1 MNLQT
6 DARAAWRQI
15 RAIKP
20 QTQAGTI
27 RQQKAKE
34 YLQNFKT
41 LAAKFDGTLAISIR

>member
-15 RAIKP
+15 RAITP
-20 QTQAGTI
+20 QTPASAI
-27 RQQKAKE
+27 CYLKAEE

-41 LAAKFDGTLAISIR
+41 LGR